1 MNIQFTKEEIKNSV
15 EYQWRMFYI
24 KYILIVWLIIAVFT
38 LFAPILISLKTG
50 FENLLLGLLIWLL
63 CNLILG
69 FIFGGFALYYYS
81 KIKYLMKNYNSFKTY
96 EVLLDKVAT
105 SFAYR
110 GHIYYSVTLKDD
122 NFKMTVDTNPYFSS
136 YFSKFTIDDYNN
148 KKVLG
153 LYDSNLQKFYIIKLV
168 K

>member
-15 EYQWRMFYI
+15 EYQWRMFNI

-38 LFAPILISLKTG
+38 LFSPVLISLKTG
-50 FENLLLGLLIWLL
+50 FDNLLLCLRIWLL

-69 FIFGGFALYYYS
+69 FIFGGSALYYYS

-122 NFKMTVDTNPYFSS
+122 NFKKTVNTNPYFSS
-136 YFSKFTIDDYNN
+136 CFSKFTINDYNN

>member
-15 EYQWRMFYI
+15 EYQWRMFSI

-81 KIKYLMKNYNSFKTY
+81 KIK
-96 EVLLDKVAT
+96 
-105 SFAYR
+105 
-110 GHIYYSVTLKDD
+110 
-122 NFKMTVDTNPYFSS
+122 
-136 YFSKFTIDDYNN
+136 
-148 KKVLG
+148 
-153 LYDSNLQKFYIIKLV
+153 
-168 K
+168 